1 MVEGLRERGRGIE
14 RGIEVSGLRKRGIR
28 IERKRN

>member
-14 RGIEVSGLRKRGIR
+14 RGIEVSGLRKRGIG
-28 IERKRN
+28 IERKR